1 METKTSLLDIR
12 PHDHGKRV
20 YPMRVDRAARK
31 YLIWN
36 IGYLVFLANV
46 KPLALALLRFQN

>member
-20 YPMRVDRAARK
+20 YPMRADRADRK
-31 YLIWN
+31 YQIWN
-36 IGYLVFLANV
+36 IGYIVFLANV
-46 KPLALALLRFQN
+46 MSLVPARL